1 MGVFSFVKTRK
12 YKKFMSFVYGWGA
25 SVVLMGALFKINH
38 YTGADEMLIVG
49 LSTEAIIF
57 FFSAFEPPFIEPDW
71 SLVYPEL
78 AGMYS
83 SVKDQ
88 ELKKSKSP
96 SERLDEML
104 QKAQIDQKAIERLGV
119 GMEKLSDNASK
130 LNTFTNAAVVSE
142 EFYTNIKKA
151 SGSAQ
156 QLGNVIDKDVEAAGG
171 YATNMQKVSV
181 GATILAN
188 AYENAADSMKRDA
201 LTTEVFAGTVKTA
214 TESAQSLADSY
225 QKSAQLL
232 AKSVS
237 ALDFSALE
245 GGAYNEQLRKIAEN
259 LTALNAIYE
268 IQLQGT
274 NKAVES
280 SEKMNG
286 TIAAFLGKLEQSAT
300 STAQFSSQMEA
311 LTQRMSSLNKVYGNM
326 LSAMNVNG

>member
-1 MGVFSFVKTRK
+1 MGFFSFVKTRK
-12 YKKFMSFVYGWGA
+12 YKKVMSFVYGWGA
-25 SVVLMGALFKINH
+25 TVVLLGALFKINH

-49 LSTEAIIF
+49 LGTEGLIF
-57 FFSAFEPPFIEPDW
+57 FLSAFEPPFIEPDW

-78 AGMYS
+78 AGMYG
-83 SVKDQ
+83 SVKDK
-88 ELKKSKSP
+88 ELRKSKSP
-96 SERLDEML
+96 TEKLDEML
-104 QKAQIDQKAIERLGV
+104 AKAQIDQKAIERLGA

-130 LNTFTNAAVVSE
+130 LNTFSDAAVVSE
-142 EFYTNIKKA
+142 EFYKSMKSA

-156 QLGNVIDKDVEAAGG
+156 QLGQVIDKDVEAAGG
-171 YATNMQKVSV
+171 YATNMQKVSD
-181 GATILAN
+181 GATVLAN
-188 AYENAADSMKRDA
+188 AYEAAADSMKRDA
-201 LTTEVFAGTVKTA
+201 ITTEVFAGTVKTA

-225 QKSAQLL
+225 EKSAQLL

-237 ALDFSALE
+237 ALDFTALE

-268 IQLQGT
+268 IQLQGS

-280 SEKMNG
+280 SEKMQG
-286 TIAAFLGKLEQSAT
+286 TMSQFLAKLEESSS

-326 LSAMNVNG
+326 LSAMNMNG

>member
-1 MGVFSFVKTRK
+1 MGFFSFVKTRK
-12 YKKFMSFVYGWGA
+12 YKKVMSFVYGWGA
-25 SVVLMGALFKINH
+25 TVVLVGALFKINH

-49 LSTEAIIF
+49 LGTEGLIF
-57 FFSAFEPPFIEPDW
+57 FLSAFEPPFIEPDW

-78 AGMYS
+78 AGMYG
-83 SVKDQ
+83 SVKDK
-88 ELKKSKSP
+88 ELRKSKSP
-96 SERLDEML
+96 TEKLDEML
-104 QKAQIDQKAIERLGV
+104 AKAQIDEKAIERLGA

-130 LNTFTNAAVVSE
+130 LNTFSDAAVVSE
-142 EFYTNIKKA
+142 EFYKNMKSA
-151 SGSAQ
+151 SGSAH
-156 QLGNVIDKDVEAAGG
+156 QLGQVIDKDVEAAGN
-171 YATNMQKVSV
+171 YANNMHKVSE
-181 GATILAN
+181 GATVLAT

-201 LTTEVFAGTVKTA
+201 ITTEVFAGTVKTA

-225 QKSAQLL
+225 EKSALLL

-237 ALDFSALE
+237 ALDFTALE

-268 IQLQGT
+268 IQLQGS

-280 SEKMNG
+280 SERMQG
-286 TIAAFLGKLEQSAT
+286 TMSQFLAKLEESSS

-326 LSAMNVNG
+326 LSAMNMNG